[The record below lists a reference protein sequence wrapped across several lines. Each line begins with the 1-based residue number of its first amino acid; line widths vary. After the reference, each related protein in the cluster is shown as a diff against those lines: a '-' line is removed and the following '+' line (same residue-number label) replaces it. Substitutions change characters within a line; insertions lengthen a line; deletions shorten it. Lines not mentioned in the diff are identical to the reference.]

1 MKAVLEGNH
10 PAGLRVVHTAR
21 MDDRHAFQAAGDAA
35 HHIGADTPVQVH
47 QIRSAAPE
55 ATA

>member
-1 MKAVLEGNH
+1 MKAILEGDH
-10 PAGLRVVHTAR
+10 PAGLRVVDPAR